1 MRFKPPFFFLLFLF
15 AFFLSCSGSRKT
27 SITKPVLTDISNWP
41 LHFEQNYQ
49 KIHSLE
55 GSAQLTIESADF
67 SGHISLKIYWI
78 QPDTFFIQA
87 EGPLGLDIG
96 KMFIGKSRF
105 IIYNQFENQ
114 FLTGNVNDPYFGK
127 FLQTDIYLKDL
138 KQAVLGRPL
147 TFSTSLIF
155 ADANHG
161 VFRKRIG
168 NKDYRFV
175 VNPATGL
182 LEKWESIE
190 DNQIVIIEEFKNY
203 KSIDDTYIPFFTQIT
218 LPIEQQRISIFYK
231 EIILNKPIDS
241 KIYTIEISP
250 KVKQLNLN

>member
-1 MRFKPPFFFLLFLF
+1 MIFKSIFIFLF
-15 AFFLSCSGSRKT
+15 SLVLILSCAGGKKT
-27 SITKPVLTDISNWP
+27 SITKPVLKDINSWP
-41 LHFEQNYQ
+41 LQFEKNHQ
-49 KIHSLE
+49 KIQSLE
-55 GSAQLTIESADF
+55 GTARLTVESPDF

-78 QPDTFFIQA
+78 KPDTFFIQA

-96 KMFIGKSRF
+96 KMFIGNSRF

-114 FLTGNVNDPYFGK
+114 FLSGRVNDPYFGK

-138 KQAVLGRPL
+138 KQAVLGLPL
-147 TFSTSLIF
+147 KFSTSLTLI
-155 ADANHG
+155 DANHG

-168 NKDYRFV
+168 DNDYRFV

-182 LEKWESIE
+182 LEKWESLE
-190 DNQIVIIEEFKNY
+190 KNQVQIIEEFKNY
-203 KSIDDTYIPFFTQIT
+203 KLIDDIYFPFLIQLT
-218 LPIEQQRISIFYK
+218 LPMEQQRISIFYK